1 MLEGFEKF
9 TQHGRG
15 FKPKI
20 SIRKRGQ
27 IGFNNGA
34 IKRFQI
40 DKYEY
45 VVLYYNKDTN
55 KMAFNFTNSE
65 NDDGAIKIIKKKNN
79 YFISGKSFF
88 DYYDIPYGES
98 QSFDVEWNPENLLA
112 IIDISD
118 HKDEQDDQ
126 GNQEESSEIDEL

>member
-1 MLEGFEKF
+1 MLEGYEKF
-9 TQHGRG
+9 TQHGRS

-34 IKRFQI
+34 IKRFRI
-40 DKYEY
+40 DQYDY

-88 DYYDIPYGES
+88 DYYELPYGES
-98 QSFDVEWNPENLLA
+98 QSFDVEWNQEDLLA
-112 IIDISD
+112 IIDIGD
-118 HKDEQDDQ
+118 NKDDQ
-126 GNQEESSEIDEL
+126 EGSSELDEL

>member
-9 TQHGRG
+9 TQHGRS

-34 IKRFQI
+34 IKRFRI
-40 DKYEY
+40 DKYDY
-45 VVLYYNKDTN
+45 VVLYYKKDTH

-65 NDDGAIKIIKKKNN
+65 DDDGAIKIIKKKNN

-88 DYYDIPYGES
+88 DYYEIPYGES
-98 QSFDVEWNPENLLA
+98 HSFDVEWNQEELLA
-112 IIDISD
+112 IIDIGD
-118 HKDEQDDQ
+118 KQDDQ
-126 GNQEESSEIDEL
+126 GNQEESSELDAL

>member
-1 MLEGFEKF
+1 MLEGYEKF
-9 TQHGRG
+9 TQHGRS

-40 DKYEY
+40 DKYDY
-45 VVLYYNKDTN
+45 VVLYYNKDN
-55 KMAFNFTNSE
+55 HKMAFNFTNSE
-65 NDDGAIKIIKKKNN
+65 NDDGAIKIIKRKNN

-88 DYYDIPYGES
+88 DYYELPYEES
-98 QSFDVEWNPENLLA
+98 QSFDVEWNQEDLLA
-112 IIDISD
+112 IIDIGD

-126 GNQEESSEIDEL
+126 EGSSELDEL

>member
-1 MLEGFEKF
+1 MLEGFKKF

-65 NDDGAIKIIKKKNN
+65 NDDGAIKIMKKKNN

-98 QSFDVEWNPENLLA
+98 QSFDVEWNQENLLA
-112 IIDISD
+112 IIDIGD
-118 HKDEQDDQ
+118 NQDDQ
-126 GNQEESSEIDEL
+126 NQEVSSEIAEL